1 MNSSVIR
8 CLAMLAVVVVA
19 LPARAQ
25 DAAAAKETPIRV
37 TVDNFPQA
45 ESDLYFSRFVKDGGF
60 GKFHHEREVAAIDHQ
75 TVVRLNR
82 DTLYSFGV
90 FDLAAG
96 PVTVTLP
103 KVGKRYMALQVINE
117 DHYAPDV
124 YYAPGAFTI
133 SQESAGTRYVA
144 LAVRTFVDPNSPA
157 DVAEVHKLQDAIKIE
172 HKAPGEFKVAKWDA
186 TSQDKVRAALINLA
200 AANGGLD
207 SRRMFGRKNQVDPI
221 QHLIGTAAGWGGNPA
236 TAAMYDGV
244 EPAQNDG
251 KTVYRLT
258 VKDVPVDGFW
268 SISVYNADGYFV
280 KNAANAYSLNSVTA
294 KPSADGSYVIQF
306 GGCDGKTPNCLPIV
320 PGWNYTVRM
329 YRPRAEILDGKWTF
343 PAAEPVQ

>member
-1 MNSSVIR
+1 MNIPARFLSTF
-8 CLAMLAVVVVA
+8 LTLAV
-19 LPARAQ
+19 
-25 DAAAAKETPIRV
+25 AAPLWNHTSSADEPIRV
-37 TVDNFPQA
+37 TVDNFNRA

-60 GKFHHEREVAAIDHQ
+60 GKFHHEREVASIDHQ

-90 FDLAAG
+90 FDLDAG

-103 KVGKRYMALQVINE
+103 EVGKRYMALQVINE

-124 YYAPGAFTI
+124 YYAPGKFTI
-133 SQESAGTRYVA
+133 SKESAGTRYVA

-157 DVAEVHKLQDAIKIE
+157 DVEKVHALQDAIKVE
-172 HKAPGEFKVAKWDA
+172 QKALGEFEAPSWDA

-207 SRRMFGRKNQVDPI
+207 SRRMFGRKDQVDPI

-236 TAAMYDGV
+236 TAAMYVGV
-244 EPAQNDG
+244 EPAKNDG
-251 KTVYRLT
+251 KTFYRLT

-280 KNAANAYSLNSVTA
+280 KNAQNAYTLNNVTA
-294 KPSADGSYVIQF
+294 KPSADGSYAIQF

-320 PGWNYTVRM
+320 PGWNYTVRL
-329 YRPRAEILDGKWTF
+329 YRPQAEILDGKWTF
-343 PAAEPVQ
+343 PVAEPVK

>member
-1 MNSSVIR
+1 MNSITALFGILV
-8 CLAMLAVVVVA
+8 ALAVSFVA
-19 LPARAQ
+19 GPRLSQADEAM
-25 DAAAAKETPIRV
+25 RV
-37 TVDNFPQA
+37 TVDNFNRA

-60 GKFHHEREVAAIDHQ
+60 GKFHHEREVASIDHQ

-90 FDLAAG
+90 FDLDAG
-96 PVTVTLP
+96 PVKVTLP
-103 KVGKRYMALQVINE
+103 EVGKRYMALQVINE

-124 YYAPGAFTI
+124 YYAPGPFTI
-133 SQESAGTRYVA
+133 SKDSAGTRYVA
-144 LAVRTFVDPNSPA
+144 LAVRTFVDPNNPA
-157 DVAEVHKLQDAIKIE
+157 DVEQVHSLQDAIKIE
-172 HKAPGEFKVAKWDA
+172 QKSPGGFQVAEWDA
-186 TSQDKVRAALINLA
+186 ASQDKVRAALINLA

-207 SRRMFGRKNQVDPI
+207 SRRMFGRKDQVDPI

-236 TAAMYDGV
+236 TAAMYVGV
-244 EPAQNDG
+244 EPANNDG
-251 KTVYRLT
+251 KTIYRLT

-268 SISVYNADGYFV
+268 SVSVYNAEGYFV

-294 KPSADGSYVIQF
+294 KPGVDGSYVIQF

-320 PGWNYTVRM
+320 PGWNYTVRL

-343 PAAEPVQ
+343 PAAEIVE